1 MSAQDVAQ
9 RFYGLDIGYRSKPMA
24 QTLESVNAFSSAQAE
39 INFQPVKKRR
49 SQKFLKNAEW
59 NILMRRVFRGEN
71 PVALESVFGVSNKT
85 IYHWRR
91 LIVTNQ
97 PIPRF
102 SLEDATKEVI
112 SKSRIKYRDEGTIK
126 DWKPTVKETTMEE
139 IRPQAAYLNNMI
151 RNGTSHLQE
160 AVAQLP
166 AKMPEHE
173 TLLIAPSGNRLLT
186 PANDAQ
192 LMLFLKSEGFELY
205 QVSLSKI

>member
-1 MSAQDVAQ
+1 
-9 RFYGLDIGYRSKPMA
+9 MA

-39 INFQPVKKRR
+39 INFQPVKKKRR

-59 NILMRRVFRGEN
+59 NVLMRRVFRGES
-71 PVALESVFGVSNKT
+71 PVALESVFGVSSKT

-112 SKSRIKYRDEGTIK
+112 SKSRMKYRDEGTIK

-139 IRPQAAYLNNMI
+139 NRPQAAYVALNNMI
-151 RNGTSHLQE
+151 RSGTSHLQE
-160 AVAQLP
+160 AVNQLP

-192 LMLFLKSEGFELY
+192 LMLFLKAEGFELY